1 MGYTN
6 AGLVEH
12 AKKALANNTAY
23 MWGGIY
29 RPITDAYV
37 NQLAKIYPSKYS
49 AARQQKL
56 KGLPDGYFG
65 VDCVGLIKS
74 YYWSGKDN
82 GGTGSP
88 NYGKAG
94 FPDVNAHGMYNA
106 AKEKGKIS
114 TIPEIAGLVVYS
126 KTHPHVGVY
135 IGNGYVIESTL
146 SVRGDG
152 VIKTKLSDWKGWEYW
167 FKCPYISYPKASTTT
182 ATTALKVGDT
192 VRVIGGAP
200 DYNGK
205 ALASFVYKQKYT
217 VMQVNGDRIVI
228 GQKGA
233 VTAAIHKKYLSKAKA

>member
-1 MGYTN
+1 MSYTST
-6 AGLVEH
+6 GLVEH
-12 AKKALANNTAY
+12 AKKALANKTMY

-37 NQLAKIYPSKYS
+37 NQLAKMYPSQYS
-49 AARQQKL
+49 TARQQKL
-56 KGLPDGYFG
+56 KALPDGYYG

-94 FPDVNAHGMYNA
+94 YPDVNAHGMYNA
-106 AKEKGKIS
+106 AKVKGKIS

-126 KTHPHVGVY
+126 RTHPHVGVY

-146 SVRGDG
+146 SARGDG

-167 FKCPYISYPKASTTT
+167 FKCPYISYPTASTTT
-182 ATTALKVGDT
+182 ATALNVGDT
-192 VRVIGGAP
+192 VTVKSGAT

-205 ALASFVYKQKYT
+205 KLASFVYKQKYT
-217 VMQVNGDRIVI
+217 VMQIKGDRVVI
-228 GQKGA
+228 GQKD
-233 VTAAIHKKYLSKAKA
+233 VITAAINKKYLNKA